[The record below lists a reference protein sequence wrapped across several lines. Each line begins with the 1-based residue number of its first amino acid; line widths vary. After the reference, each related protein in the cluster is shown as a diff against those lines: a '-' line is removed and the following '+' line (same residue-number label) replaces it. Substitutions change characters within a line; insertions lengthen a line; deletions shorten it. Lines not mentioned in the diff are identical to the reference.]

1 MPDGNG
7 SRDWREEMRERMEAL
22 EKAHK
27 ELEDS
32 FIVLTHVETKMSQ
45 LLKDQTEYVANHEQL
60 LRQHED
66 RLQDYEKRRQ
76 EQAERDRML
85 DERIDKLVLAIGDL
99 IRRIP
104 PQNLR

>member
-7 SRDWREEMRERMEAL
+7 SRDWREEMAERMAAL

-45 LLKDQTEYVANHEQL
+45 MLRDQADYVASH
-60 LRQHED
+60 
-66 RLQDYEKRRQ
+66 EKRLQ
-76 EQAERDRML
+76 EQAERDRIL
-85 DERIDKLVLAIGDL
+85 DERIDKLVSAIGDL

>member
-7 SRDWREEMRERMEAL
+7 NRDWHQEMRERMEAL

-45 LLKDQTEYVANHEQL
+45 LLKEQTEYVANHEK
-60 LRQHED
+60 
-66 RLQDYEKRRQ
+66 RLQEQEKRRQ
-76 EQAERDRML
+76 EQAERDRAI
-85 DERIDKLVLAIGDL
+85 DERIDKLVSAIGDL

>member
-7 SRDWREEMRERMEAL
+7 SRDWRQEMRERMEAL

-45 LLKDQTEYVANHEQL
+45 LLKDQTEYVANHEQR
-60 LRQHED
+60 LR
-66 RLQDYEKRRQ
+66 
-76 EQAERDRML
+76 EQAERDRVL
-85 DERIDKLVLAIGDL
+85 DERIDKLVSAIGDL

>member
-7 SRDWREEMRERMEAL
+7 NRDWQQEMRERTAAL

-45 LLKDQTEYVANHEQL
+45 MLRDQTEYVASHEQR
-60 LRQHED
+60 LR
-66 RLQDYEKRRQ
+66 
-76 EQAERDRML
+76 AL
-85 DERIDKLVLAIGDL
+85 DERIEKLVSAIGDL
-99 IRRIP
+99 ISRIP
-104 PQNLR
+104 PENLRQ